1 MTTTIKLKIV
11 IIVMKKICYSKYFT
25 LALMG
30 GALLLPTGCGGNI
43 KDNVRGTL
51 GLNRESPD
59 EFAVITRAPL
69 EIPKHLTLP
78 PPVPGMQRP
87 QEKPALDTAK
97 EAVFGENSMQA
108 HNTNAAVGIEAIM
121 LDKTGATQTQ
131 PNIREMVNQETKEL
145 ADKNTPVAKKLLG
158 LGGKDVE
165 PTASIVD
172 AKAEYERI
180 KKNKE
185 EGKSILEGKTPV
197 IKD

>member
-1 MTTTIKLKIV
+1 
-11 IIVMKKICYSKYFT
+11 MKKSCCSKYYTF
-25 LALMG
+25 ALVSA
-30 GALLLPTGCGGNI
+30 ALLLPTGCGGNV
-43 KDNVRGTL
+43 KDSLRGSL
-51 GLNRESPD
+51 GLERESPD

-87 QEKPALDTAK
+87 QEKPVIAVAK
-97 EAVFGENSMQA
+97 EAVFGEAAAQA
-108 HNTNAAVGIEAIM
+108 QNTNTASGIETIL
-121 LDKTGATQTQ
+121 LDKTGANRTN
-131 PNIREMVNQETKEL
+131 PNIRQMVNRETDEL
-145 ADKNTPVAKKLLG
+145 AEKNTPVAKKLLG
-158 LGGKDVE
+158 LGGGNVV

-185 EGKSILEGKTPV
+185 EGKSILEGETPM